1 MTLASYKQNFMEL
14 DRMHTKA
21 IVELK
26 LLLQKVD
33 KLEKFRALSQ
43 SNTAQA

>member
-1 MTLASYKQNFMEL
+1 
-14 DRMHTKA
+14 MHTKA

-33 KLEKFRALSQ
+33 KLEKFKIACATTTEP
-43 SNTAQA
+43 TA